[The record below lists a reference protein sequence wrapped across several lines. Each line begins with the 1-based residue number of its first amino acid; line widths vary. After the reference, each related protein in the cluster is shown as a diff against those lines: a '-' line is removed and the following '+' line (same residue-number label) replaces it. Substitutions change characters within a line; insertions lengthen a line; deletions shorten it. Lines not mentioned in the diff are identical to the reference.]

1 MALTPEQCEQRTILK
16 VLAGSHVHGLNVDP
30 VPCESCKGTKCKTD
44 ANGILYDDPC
54 EECDASGVA
63 VAGSDRDEEAI
74 VIEPLSEAWSLGKP
88 WEDTVR
94 ESPELD
100 TKYFSLRKWCRMAA
114 NGNPNFLLM
123 LFAPESHILKFNAL
137 GAQLREQAGLF
148 VSKQA
153 IRSHLGYMQGQRA
166 RMVNHNKSFGAGGG
180 HGLPRYD
187 LIEQYG
193 YDTKFAM
200 HLLRLGIQGRE
211 LAEDGRITLPVPEQQ
226 RNFLLDVRTGK
237 LTLERILHEAD
248 VLEDGMKLAFNSSP
262 LPDLPD
268 LASISAWMQRVYIRT
283 WSADRQVQD
292 ILEDAAMGRPC

>member
-1 MALTPEQCEQRTILK
+1 MSLTPEQCEQRTILK
-16 VLAGSHVHGLNVDP
+16 ILAGSHVHGLNV
-30 VPCESCKGTKCKTD
+30 E
-44 ANGILYDDPC
+44 
-54 EECDASGVA
+54 
-63 VAGSDRDEEAI
+63 GSDRDEEAI

-100 TKYFSLRKWCRMAA
+100 VKYFSLRKWCRMAA

-166 RMVNHNKSFGAGGG
+166 RMVNHQKEFGAGGG

-187 LIEQYG
+187 LIEKHG

-200 HLLRLGIQGRE
+200 HLLRLGIQGLE
-211 LAEDGRITLPVPEQQ
+211 LADTGRITLPMGEI
-226 RNFLLDVRTGK
+226 RGTLLDVRTGK
-237 LTLERILHEAD
+237 LPLAQ
-248 VLEDGMKLAFNSSP
+248 VLEWADDLEARMKRAFDSSS
-262 LPDLPD
+262 LPDQPD
-268 LASISAWMQRVYIRT
+268 HVGISTWMQRVYIRT

-292 ILEDAAMGRPC
+292 ILEDASMGRPC